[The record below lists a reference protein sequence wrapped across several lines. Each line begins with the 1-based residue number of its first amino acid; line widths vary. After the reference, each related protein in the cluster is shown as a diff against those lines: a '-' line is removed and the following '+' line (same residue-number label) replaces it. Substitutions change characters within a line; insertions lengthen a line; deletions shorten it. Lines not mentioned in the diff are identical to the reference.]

1 MKLTIYTADCTGD
14 AANCLYPHKMEPTN
28 AAELAKAVS
37 RDHVAALYLN
47 NYRSPHRRSGR
58 VGDAGEA
65 GGGS

>member
-47 NYRSPHRRSGR
+47 NYRSN
-58 VGDAGEA
+58 DNFIEA
-65 GGGS
+65 TVIEMD